1 VCAWC
6 AYVLGFIVRAC
17 VRVCSCHNVSVIS
30 TQFRNQYD
38 SDVTIW
44 SPQVGDVLH
53 SLCIPRPH
61 LALKR
66 SALGVVLGLRLYI
79 TCSETASL

>member
-1 VCAWC
+1 MKVFSACMYGVHVC
-6 AYVLGFIVRAC
+6 
-17 VRVCSCHNVSVIS
+17 VCSCHNISVIS

-79 TCSETASL
+79 TCSEMASL